1 VTTNGYSAVIDATG
15 TVIADT
21 TMGERTLVIGEVPV
35 RQAQSTLTVA
45 WGDWVGRAA
54 MTFLMLLAVAAVLRR
69 GRPAQAAPLPAAG
82 ACVLPPHVVV
92 LPVEARF
99 AAGLLRTFARASL
112 LGMVA
117 AVAFN
122 EALLQPNTLAHIRI
136 FVALFLAPEAAA
148 WFVLR
153 AFRARIAI
161 EHGSLVLTRGRL
173 RLELAVERIAGV
185 EPWRAPIPIPGAWL
199 RLRSGERWRYGI
211 ALADHHALARV
222 LDAAGAAA
230 LHEAPPSRA
239 SLYATARAAI
249 RRGRLDE
256 PWAKFVL
263 LPLGLAIPA
272 FRLHQHIAYGSGLG
286 ELYAFGLVAYLKAFA
301 LWWAAWA
308 IGVALCAAV
317 LRTIIEAGTIGTV
330 LLRPAASIELRRWLE
345 RLALA
350 NLNLGVPVW
359 LLIRLEAP

>member
-1 VTTNGYSAVIDATG
+1 MIDATG

-21 TMGERTLVIGEVPV
+21 RIGERTLVIGEVPV
-35 RQAQSTLTVA
+35 RQAPPTLMVA

-54 MTFLMLLAVAAVLRR
+54 MTFLMLLAVATALRR
-69 GRPAQAAPLPAAG
+69 WLPAQAGPLPAAG
-82 ACVLPPHVVV
+82 PSLLPPHVVV

-99 AAGLLRTFARASL
+99 ATGLLRTFARASL

-117 AVAFN
+117 AVAFGD
-122 EALLQPNTLAHIRI
+122 ALLQPNTLAHIRI
-136 FVALFLAPEAAA
+136 FVALVLAPEAAA

-211 ALADHHALARV
+211 ALADPLALARA
-222 LDAAGAAA
+222 LEAAGAPA
-230 LHEAPPSRA
+230 LREAPPSRA

-249 RRGRLDE
+249 GRGRLDK
-256 PWAKFVL
+256 PLAKFVL
-263 LPLGLAIPA
+263 LPLALAIPA

-286 ELYAFGLVAYLKAFA
+286 ELYTFGLVAYLKAFA

-308 IGVALCAAV
+308 IGVTLCAAV
-317 LRTIIEAGTIGTV
+317 LRTLIEAGTIGTV

-345 RLALA
+345 RFGLAFLY
-350 NLNLGVPVW
+350 LGVPAW
-359 LLIRLEAP
+359 LLIRLMAP